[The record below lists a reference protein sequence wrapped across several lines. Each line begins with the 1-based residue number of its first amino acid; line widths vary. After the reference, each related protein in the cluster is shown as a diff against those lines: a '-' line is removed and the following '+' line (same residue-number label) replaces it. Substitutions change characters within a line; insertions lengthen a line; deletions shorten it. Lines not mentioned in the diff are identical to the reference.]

1 MNDIDTKIKEREL
14 TLYFGP
20 QQIGMVGN
28 FGITLTVKGDTIQE
42 AVATPGFLHR
52 GFEKMLENVRYL
64 QGFRLSVEL
73 T

>member
-20 QQIGMVGN
+20 QHIGMVGN

-42 AVATPGFLHR
+42 ASSHS
-52 GFEKMLENVRYL
+52 
-64 QGFRLSVEL
+64 RLSPPRIREDAGERALSAGIPVCL
-73 T
+73 SN